1 MGLSQNSRLIRY
13 PVRMTAMSVQ
23 DMVWPMHFA
32 TAPSLFVISPTI
44 GIDRDFDIDFWNIM
58 GYDMGINV
66 FQ

>member
-1 MGLSQNSRLIRY
+1 
-13 PVRMTAMSVQ
+13 MSVQ

>member
-1 MGLSQNSRLIRY
+1 MADAFCDSPIS
-13 PVRMTAMSVQ
+13 
-23 DMVWPMHFA
+23 
-32 TAPSLFVISPTI
+32 FVISPTI